1 MSTPKSKRNVKIFVL
16 YLMQNVNYPIDY
28 VTINDMVMQT
38 DYIHYFEFAESFYEM
53 LDTGLIEEVCQTPDG
68 DPMYVVTAKGRL
80 VATELKSEIL
90 PSILDK
96 SLECALRYLNFKKRG
111 VTVKTEINKLDDN
124 NFELICI
131 LKEKDEEIMK
141 TSLILDSMVRAERME
156 NNFHDHPEV
165 VYKGMLSLLSGN
177 INFIFN

>member
-1 MSTPKSKRNVKIFVL
+1 MSTQKGKRNVKIFVL
-16 YLMQNVNYPIDY
+16 YLMQNVNYPLDY

-53 LDTGLIEEVCQTPDG
+53 VDLGLIEEVCQTPDG
-68 DPMYVVTAKGRL
+68 DPMYVVTQKGRV

-96 SLECALRYLNFKKRG
+96 ALECALRYLNFKKRN
-111 VTVKTEINKLDDN
+111 VTVKTKINKLDDN
-124 NFELICI
+124 NYELICI
-131 LKEKDEEIMK
+131 LKEQDEEIMK
-141 TSLILDSMVRAERME
+141 TSVMLDSLNRAERME
-156 NNFHDHPEV
+156 NNFHDHPEL
-165 VYKGMLSLLSGN
+165 VYKGMLTLLSGN

>member
-53 LDTGLIEEVCQTPDG
+53 VDAGLVEEVCQTPEG
-68 DPMYVVTAKGRL
+68 DPMYVVTAQGKL

-124 NFELICI
+124 NYELVCI

-141 TSLILDSMVRAERME
+141 TSLILDSMNRAERME